1 MIKAIALDDEPL
13 ALDVI
18 TSLAREVSYVDLK
31 RTFTDTANAIRYLKQ
46 FPVDLLFLD
55 IQMPDM
61 DGIELC
67 KSINQDIM
75 VIFTTAHSEYAVQ
88 GFELN
93 AIDYLLKP
101 IHQKRFQHAC
111 LRAFDYHDFKNR
123 ELKSEHSFIYVRSE
137 YSLVKIALSDILF
150 FETVGDYIKIIRQ
163 NDKPILTLMSM
174 KKLVKM
180 LPENK
185 FIRIH
190 RSFTVPLEKIE
201 SVRAKTIHIGEF
213 KLPIG
218 ITYEKSFF
226 KSYQ

>member
-18 TSLAREVSYVDLK
+18 TSLVREVSYVDLK

-111 LRAFDYHDFKNR
+111 L
-123 ELKSEHSFIYVRSE
+123 
-137 YSLVKIALSDILF
+137 
-150 FETVGDYIKIIRQ
+150 
-163 NDKPILTLMSM
+163 
-174 KKLVKM
+174 
-180 LPENK
+180 
-185 FIRIH
+185 
-190 RSFTVPLEKIE
+190 
-201 SVRAKTIHIGEF
+201 
-213 KLPIG
+213 
-218 ITYEKSFF
+218 
-226 KSYQ
+226 